1 MPEHFDLL
9 IRNASIVDGTGAPRF
24 AGDIGI
30 RADRIAR
37 IGALNDA
44 QGLQEIDLRGHVA
57 APGFIDAHT
66 HDDRLLLSSP
76 SMLPKISQGVTTV
89 IGGNCGVSL
98 APTPRPMTSPVTP
111 PLNLL
116 DDTGGWFRFARFR
129 DYLDALR
136 AEPAATNCAMLVGHI
151 TLRVSV
157 MDDLTRPANDD
168 EIAAMRALA
177 EDALSAGAIGVST
190 GLFYEPACAATAE
203 EVIEVCRPLA
213 AHGGIYCTHLRNE
226 AGAVVE
232 ALEESFRIG
241 RELGVPVVI
250 SHHKLKYAENFGR
263 SRETLALIEQRM
275 AEQPVCLD
283 CYPYTAGSTI
293 LSASRLKGN
302 QRVIVSWS
310 KPLPQ
315 YAGHDLDHIA
325 RQLGVSQEEA
335 VERLIP
341 AGAIYFMMDEDDVQR
356 ILKFPPTMIG
366 SDGLPHDASPH
377 PRLWGTFP
385 RVLGHYGRLL
395 GLFTLEQAVYK
406 MTGLTA
412 RNFGL
417 ADRGVLK
424 EGAYADLVLFDC
436 ETVDAASTYEA
447 PMTPARG
454 IEAVIVNGAV
464 VWRYGQ
470 ATGSRPGR
478 ILSHAA

>member
-1 MPEHFDLL
+1 M
-9 IRNASIVDGTGAPRF
+9 
-24 AGDIGI
+24 
-30 RADRIAR
+30 
-37 IGALNDA
+37 
-44 QGLQEIDLRGHVA
+44 
-57 APGFIDAHT
+57 
-66 HDDRLLLSSP
+66 
-76 SMLPKISQGVTTV
+76 
-89 IGGNCGVSL
+89 
-98 APTPRPMTSPVTP
+98 
-111 PLNLL
+111 
-116 DDTGGWFRFARFR
+116 
-129 DYLDALR
+129 
-136 AEPAATNCAMLVGHI
+136 
-151 TLRVSV
+151 
-157 MDDLTRPANDD
+157 
-168 EIAAMRALA
+168 
-177 EDALSAGAIGVST
+177 
-190 GLFYEPACAATAE
+190 
-203 EVIEVCRPLA
+203 
-213 AHGGIYCTHLRNE
+213 
-226 AGAVVE
+226 VE